1 MNWVNELRLLNEYIL
16 NEQDRPRNLTPDD
29 FREFQAGQR
38 AIVRELAKSEDK
50 RVLAI
55 ALLLQAHGHSQLSAP
70 DRGAGS
76 GGVRCLKITHS

>member
-55 ALLLQAHGHSQLSAP
+55 ALLLQAHGHSHNCRHRIAEL
-70 DRGAGS
+70 GAEAFD
-76 GGVRCLKITHS
+76 V